1 MIVYENNSSYYS
13 DYYIVLYGENKIIG
27 PYDTDEIATF
37 ARRSHD
43 ESNKIWYY
51 DLFGEV
57 YGLIYEKVDDGYI
70 IWNAK
75 GTKHTDIVFDSAHPI
90 SDNAMKVEKDGK
102 MGIVDKDLNLVYMG
116 DFEDVSLPIDGKA
129 YVKIKGEWKQIE
141 LVK

>member
-1 MIVYENNSSYYS
+1 M
-13 DYYIVLYGENKIIG
+13 
-27 PYDTDEIATF
+27 
-37 ARRSHD
+37 
-43 ESNKIWYY
+43 
-51 DLFGEV
+51 
-57 YGLIYEKVDDGYI
+57 IYEKVDDGYI